1 MLFHMIHTLSERC
14 VVPKTVSLYSHLG
27 DGRCKER
34 ETQQTERREYEQRAE
49 RCRIL
54 RPNVSLATYMT
65 THAHK
70 RPMRMRNMP
79 EVAAPQLRQ
88 KSLLSYTEISEKTL
102 EIPRDFKSRTLFLGV
117 ADPSRKLVL
126 VAYLDI

>member
-1 MLFHMIHTLSERC
+1 MRRPEDYES
-14 VVPKTVSLYSHLG
+14 SHLG

-54 RPNVSLATYMT
+54 RPNVSLTTYMT

-79 EVAAPQLRQ
+79 EVAAPELRQ
-88 KSLLSYTEISEKTL
+88 KSYTEISEKTL
-102 EIPRDFKSRTLFLGV
+102 EIPRGFKSRIYAFSGSGGPLGRNGCSV
-117 ADPSRKLVL
+117 RTIATHDIVL
-126 VAYLDI
+126 RHR